1 MSYKQIMPSSG
12 LILSS
17 FHFAEIQKS
26 FSLSEPGEAKI
37 ASYSDN
43 HAFRSV
49 LGLSAVVATTVIL
62 ACPAVAL
69 DRLFL
74 LGDIDVRQLLAG
86 ACDRVEKLTD
96 EAVLLNLQRSILD
109 IQARVT
115 REDSVRV
122 HADFEAS
129 ARFEAEKRKRDQLE
143 TDIKELKSKDSDKG
157 RLERAETVLAQQKN
171 VVESA
176 WKAFQE
182 ADDKQKEANTKS
194 LKV

>member
-1 MSYKQIMPSSG
+1 M
-12 LILSS
+12 
-17 FHFAEIQKS
+17 
-26 FSLSEPGEAKI
+26 

-74 LGDIDVRQLLAG
+74 LGDIDVRPLLAG